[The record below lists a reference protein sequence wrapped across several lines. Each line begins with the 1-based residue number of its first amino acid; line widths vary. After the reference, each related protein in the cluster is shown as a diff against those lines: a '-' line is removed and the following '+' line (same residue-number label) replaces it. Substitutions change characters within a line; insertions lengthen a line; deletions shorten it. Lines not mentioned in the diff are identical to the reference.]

1 MIKDINNIDP
11 KLLEEDDRIVSF
23 LKGQMSAEE
32 ESKFIAE
39 LNENQELKEKAI
51 ITARLVKGLKEVGSM
66 QDRDIIGAFMASSEH
81 GVNYAAKEASRI
93 EEAAYAMEASAE
105 KVPYIP
111 SEVPAASRSKV
122 VPMRRAAKWMSIAAS
137 LFFIVW
143 LGVEYSMYRR
153 TTSLGEQYGNQFE
166 SSMIVRGAEGQSE
179 AAKKLENLFA
189 DVKKNENIDDAI
201 HELSLYW
208 ELSQMET
215 YNDYTD
221 YSSEIGWNLAIAY
234 LKDNNKKEAKKVLE
248 KLIATSEEGSAIY
261 NTSTQ
266 LLEKL

>member
-1 MIKDINNIDP
+1 
-11 KLLEEDDRIVSF
+11 
-23 LKGQMSAEE
+23 
-32 ESKFIAE
+32 
-39 LNENQELKEKAI
+39 
-51 ITARLVKGLKEVGSM
+51 
-66 QDRDIIGAFMASSEH
+66 
-81 GVNYAAKEASRI
+81 
-93 EEAAYAMEASAE
+93 
-105 KVPYIP
+105 
-111 SEVPAASRSKV
+111 
-122 VPMRRAAKWMSIAAS
+122 
-137 LFFIVW
+137 
-143 LGVEYSMYRR
+143 VEYSMYRR